1 MLAISHGFDII
12 PRNRSFMRQT
22 GKYAILLTLLMI
34 GTSLAGCLS
43 IVDDIIDEIEDSSD
57 DYPSLDLGERARASP
72 ALQTY
77 DACSDLL
84 ADLREAAFEEALVSL
99 DQNAYWHWTDSYY
112 YALREGDVMMD
123 GVAEM
128 ASDDMAVDGG
138 TPTTGATDSGSSAP
152 VEGEDFSGTNNQEE
166 GVDEAD
172 FLKTDGRWI
181 YVINNGHLVV
191 LGVPEF
197 GQLEMVSN
205 MTLDGTPREMLL
217 DGDRLVL
224 ISNLYYWNLEVDD
237 PLRALMVTGDVD
249 EWGYYAYRMQNLVQ
263 YTVIDVSNRSAPEVE
278 REIFVEGY
286 YHTARLVNG
295 TMRSVTHATT
305 YIDGLLH
312 YPELPSDYWQI
323 DDRYDRMDVWNSS
336 VDDAILHN
344 REITDS
350 LVLEDFAPRIYE
362 RIDDTIMTHPVTAG
376 DCSEFSMADS
386 SLSRGFTTISTIGLF
401 EEDTTIQVD
410 HIGSSWVNVYSSGEM
425 MVLAEPAN
433 DWWWYWGTDE
443 MYEDET
449 NIHAFDISEP
459 SNTEYIGSGRVTGNV
474 QDQFSISEHD
484 GSIRVAS
491 TSDNWDR
498 WWLAATEIAVDIAE
512 AVDVAIA
519 TDSEPIIEPEIPE
532 CLGPSNHVSVLQ
544 NVGDGVLE
552 TVGEI
557 NDIACGERIWSARF
571 VGEIGYLVTFR
582 NIDPL
587 WTIDLS
593 DPTNPTIL
601 GELEVPGVSTYIHPV
616 NEDLLLTIG
625 IGPAGEDGFGLDWS
639 QTQISLFDVSDLEN
653 PTLADS
659 LALSPGYLDDNCDNI
674 RSCGWS
680 WSWSEATYEH
690 KAFNYWAPEGLL
702 AVPLSTN
709 RYVYDVIEE
718 NGRLYSYYGYEF
730 VSTLKLVDVDTDNKS
745 LTLHGEV
752 DHSNLYGDGVQE
764 YWYHST
770 DIRRSVFMG
779 DYIYAISS
787 NGMTVHVTENL
798 SHVTTVDLPEQPR
811 IVYHNTVTASNDK
824 EGESSDS
831 SDGGEGSAPAS
842 DSA

>member
-1 MLAISHGFDII
+1 MG
-12 PRNRSFMRQT
+12 PTR
-22 GKYAILLTLLMI
+22 KYALLLTILMI
-34 GTSLAGCLS
+34 GTSLVGCLS
-43 IVDDIIDEIEDSSD
+43 VVDDIIQDIEDSSN
-57 DYPSLDLGERARASP
+57 DYPSLELGERARSSP

-77 DACSDLL
+77 DACSNLLDDLQ
-84 ADLREAAFEEALVSL
+84 DAAFEEALVSL

-128 ASDDMAVDGG
+128 ASDDMATESSAPVAGS
-138 TPTTGATDSGSSAP
+138 TTSESGNSAP
-152 VEGEDFSGTNNQEE
+152 VEGEDYSGTNNQED

-181 YVINNGHLVV
+181 YVINNGHLVI

-197 GQLEMVSN
+197 GQLEMASN

-224 ISNLYYWNLEVDD
+224 VSNLYYWNLEMDD
-237 PLRALMVTGDVD
+237 PLRALMVMGEAD
-249 EWGYYAYRMQNLVQ
+249 EWGYYGYRMSNLVQ
-263 YTVIDVSNRSAPEVE
+263 YTVIDVSNRSDPVIE
-278 REIFVEGY
+278 REIFVEGH

-312 YPELPSDYWQI
+312 YPELPQDYWEI
-323 DDRYDRMDVWNSS
+323 NDRYNRMDVWNSS
-336 VDDAILHN
+336 VNDAILHN
-344 REITDS
+344 REVADG
-350 LVLEDFAPRIYE
+350 LVLEDFVPRIHE
-362 RIDDTIMTHPVTAG
+362 RIGDTIMTHPVTSG

-401 EEDTTIQVD
+401 EEETTIQVD
-410 HIGSSWVNVYSSGEM
+410 HIGSSWVNVYSSGDT

-433 DWWWYWGTDE
+433 DWWWYWGSDWS
-443 MYEDET
+443 DET

-459 SNTEYIGSGRVTGNV
+459 ANTEYIGSGRVIGNV

-498 WWLAATEIAVDIAE
+498 WWLAATDIAVDVAE
-512 AVDVAIA
+512 AVDVAIS
-519 TDSEPIIEPEIPE
+519 TDSDLLIEPEIPE

-544 NVGDGVLE
+544 DVGDGILE

-653 PTLADS
+653 PILADS

-690 KAFNYWAPEGLL
+690 KAFNYWAPESLL

-718 NGRLYSYYGYEF
+718 DGRLYSYYGYEF
-730 VSTLKLVDVDTDNKS
+730 VSTLKLVDVDTENKS
-745 LTLHGEV
+745 LALHGEV
-752 DHSNLYGDGVQE
+752 DHSNLYGDGVQQ
-764 YWYHST
+764 YWYSST
-770 DIRRSVFMG
+770 DIRRSIFMG

-798 SHVTTVDLPEQPR
+798 THVSTVELPEQPR
-811 IVYHNTVTASNDK
+811 LEYYTSPVVST
-824 EGESSDS
+824 EGEGSKESSDG
-831 SDGGEGSAPAS
+831 DEGSAPES
-842 DSA
+842 DGA

>member
-1 MLAISHGFDII
+1 
-12 PRNRSFMRQT
+12 
-22 GKYAILLTLLMI
+22 
-34 GTSLAGCLS
+34 
-43 IVDDIIDEIEDSSD
+43 
-57 DYPSLDLGERARASP
+57 
-72 ALQTY
+72 
-77 DACSDLL
+77 
-84 ADLREAAFEEALVSL
+84 
-99 DQNAYWHWTDSYY
+99 
-112 YALREGDVMMD
+112 
-123 GVAEM
+123 
-128 ASDDMAVDGG
+128 
-138 TPTTGATDSGSSAP
+138 
-152 VEGEDFSGTNNQEE
+152 
-166 GVDEAD
+166 
-172 FLKTDGRWI
+172 
-181 YVINNGHLVV
+181 
-191 LGVPEF
+191 
-197 GQLEMVSN
+197 
-205 MTLDGTPREMLL
+205 
-217 DGDRLVL
+217 
-224 ISNLYYWNLEVDD
+224 
-237 PLRALMVTGDVD
+237 
-249 EWGYYAYRMQNLVQ
+249 
-263 YTVIDVSNRSAPEVE
+263 
-278 REIFVEGY
+278 
-286 YHTARLVNG
+286 
-295 TMRSVTHATT
+295 
-305 YIDGLLH
+305 
-312 YPELPSDYWQI
+312 
-323 DDRYDRMDVWNSS
+323 
-336 VDDAILHN
+336 
-344 REITDS
+344 
-350 LVLEDFAPRIYE
+350 
-362 RIDDTIMTHPVTAG
+362 
-376 DCSEFSMADS
+376 
-386 SLSRGFTTISTIGLF
+386 
-401 EEDTTIQVD
+401 
-410 HIGSSWVNVYSSGEM
+410 
-425 MVLAEPAN
+425 
-433 DWWWYWGTDE
+433 

-512 AVDVAIA
+512 AVDVAVA

-730 VSTLKLVDVDTDNKS
+730 VSTLKLVDVDIDNKS

-752 DHSNLYGDGVQE
+752 DHSNLYGDGVQDA
-764 YWYHST
+764 YCILYRYQK
-770 DIRRSVFMG
+770 IRLHGRLYLFNLIEWNDSPCDRKSQSCNNSG
-779 DYIYAISS
+779 SS
-787 NGMTVHVTENL
+787 
-798 SHVTTVDLPEQPR
+798 
-811 IVYHNTVTASNDK
+811 
-824 EGESSDS
+824 
-831 SDGGEGSAPAS
+831 
-842 DSA
+842 